1 MKVSKE
7 EQEKLGKLGK
17 LGNRRDIKLGRKV
30 HHRKGTVITVLL
42 FMVCFLCL
50 FFTGTKTKA
59 AYTDE
64 MAANM
69 RYLFEKGYVLL
80 DTSNL
85 NVQSNG
91 VGPNWKK
98 AGTLYYKTESGSYVA
113 SISSTDSSLNT
124 QEQAMITQ
132 MKQSNIYCFDV
143 SKESS
148 STISFA
154 YSKEG
159 NKQAFYTTKAYNT
172 ADIKGNLYAYLAQT
186 TVSSVPAYMIGR
198 VGVPDVEPAK
208 VTSGPTEGVSAT
220 PTGKVS
226 VSTTGKATI
235 SPAGKS
241 TPSPMEEEE
250 MMVDVEEEKINAV
263 DSDYVTIRVEHDYM
277 DGGAIIVFTK
287 DGTEVA
293 SVSSVNIGTTCGTF
307 RYDVNS
313 SEYNG
318 FLIKKSTGET
328 GNTSSSV
335 GVDKIKEARAK
346 YGDYI
351 NAKNGSWKGTGIV
364 RDAPELNGAIVK
376 VVGSDMNVEAV
387 YTKGGNKVKTVVLG
401 SDGYLVLD
409 FETSDYD
416 SFYIKKKTGE
426 TDSETTGNRT
436 VDVSLADAE
445 NYLKAAKRYAQIGGY
460 TGQERTFKFV
470 DNIADASLNIPI
482 GTYTKSDELYYVS
495 STFYDYYSDVELEGK
510 NRNSLTGGF
519 DSSNGS
525 NDKIQARKFNS
536 AISEYFAETSLKDS
550 SWQSPLYF
558 GEFTNASTSGL
569 VNFNYNNN
577 NATPNKTAAGGV
589 DAARLG
595 LVNGTLV
602 DGKLMMGTDNG
613 GKGVEAPYF
622 SESFLRGDSSGDCL
636 GYVFKNVEFPFEKN
650 SDGYWEFDSANSNHT
665 LRMKQTNKGEY
676 FLDRVGGAGV
686 KGSYTAPI
694 TGTANPNFFPFNDVG
709 ESGNAKKLNYAFGAR
724 IEIPFYMTQDG
735 KVTVLNKNNNQ
746 VEQDI
751 VFNFRGDDDIWIFI
765 DDTLVLDIGGD
776 HGAVTGKINFATKN
790 ATTTGVSAASAGVQE
805 KNFDAELVS
814 PSKQHTLTLFYME
827 RGLWE
832 SNMYISFNFPKT
844 QNLTVEKELDTS
856 DVNPIFSTQMELLK
870 NVSFG
875 IEMKNLVTTYGTYE
889 EGSMI
894 PAIEEAIDAIDCDPT
909 PVITKDPGGKA
920 TYQTMT
926 TGYAESDTRKC
937 VLKYQCDGE
946 KKATEGQGVTDARSI
961 YIKNNGLPTKLSK
974 CHDAAARI
982 QTGGYVQFDT
992 YLDKSSNAAAYIA
1005 LIDGNGNRIG
1015 AWTSDGNSYT
1025 GTGGFMT
1032 SKSWST
1038 RRIMIGKLEQKIG
1051 TTFDYGNVV
1060 GFQFAF
1066 WGSNIVYLDNISI
1079 YAPPQYGSAGGFEK
1093 PQDQIKDYGSAASQQ
1108 LMPINGAKYTL
1119 GKEEKYIDQGV
1130 LYLKNGEQAR
1140 FSDQFRKHSYI
1151 YLNELC
1157 DTNVFD
1163 VSWEII
1169 EGGISSGNVTP
1180 TPAVTGK
1187 GTLVD
1192 DGRRAPTPTAG
1203 GSAPTPTPAAT
1214 PADQTMLF
1222 SSYTGNNS
1230 SNYFYDMNVKYTN
1243 KVKTGTLKVKKQLKN
1258 DTSATF
1264 VDQEALLDATLPY
1277 WVKITFTNIAGLINS
1292 DTGFDTTQSIV
1303 VCKEMFV
1310 ETAKDVVTIAG
1321 IPAGTEY
1328 TVSEIKKETVSG
1340 EVYTS
1345 GLDGKDF
1352 IVEGI
1357 GKKNGSTI
1365 DYNGYDEATQSYSGV
1380 IVADVKD
1387 SGGNV
1392 TASDNDIIIINDI
1405 NPVTEDEDLSGE
1417 KTWEVGD
1424 EQVISPT
1431 AIPKPES
1438 VSVKLQKRLKV
1449 RDKTTDTTEEFQFS
1463 DVNEDETALIK
1474 TPISLQIKAE
1484 TPTQYATWVTANRVT
1499 YRIELENKGDW
1510 KFAIKG
1516 LPKYGKSSQGFR
1528 REYEYRIIE
1537 TSMNYD
1543 RNLYAKDGANTTTD
1557 VKYKEVDGVVSYNET
1572 STGFTPS
1579 GGAKVTDTPSKDC
1592 YHLTNTYNPLTTL
1605 EITKVS
1611 GKDNNVKLE
1620 GVEFLLQ
1627 RIQSG
1632 SGESVIFD
1640 ATFNGNTGKM
1650 EGTTGNVGT
1659 YSFLNLPDGTYRLT
1673 EKKTAAGHSLLA
1685 NPIKIVISQGGVCT
1699 ADGKQVYITGT
1710 NKDTL
1715 ALTINNQGVTDLPM
1729 TGSRTR
1735 WIVIGLGILLVA
1747 LGEGY
1752 YLWNMYHPE
1761 AKGAFRKVKTAE
1773 GFTFD
1778 LGFDEELKGEEHSV
1792 KGPRPTEGTGKTR
1805 TRKAS
1810 HKEYGKPIP
1819 TKNKNKRRQTENNSQ
1834 KKKKTGNQGIP
1845 QTKRNDR
1852 KTVSPRVTQE
1862 RLPDDT
1868 NKTVTTKDKTKTKEK
1883 KEIDV
1888 II

>member
-1 MKVSKE
+1 MKVSKEEQE

-17 LGNRRDIKLGRKV
+17 LGNRRDIKFGRKV

-172 ADIKGNLYAYLAQT
+172 AEIKGNLYAYLAQT
-186 TVSSVPAYMIGR
+186 TVNSVPVYMIGR
-198 VGVPDVEPAK
+198 VSVPDVEPAK
-208 VTSGPTEGVSAT
+208 VEQDNSDSELEKDTQASIT
-220 PTGKVS
+220 PTRKV
-226 VSTTGKATI
+226 
-235 SPAGKS
+235 
-241 TPSPMEEEE
+241 TPTPMKKEEEE
-250 MMVDVEEEKINAV
+250 EQVVDVEDEKVSSV
-263 DSDYVTIRVEHDYM
+263 DDGLVTIYLNHDFQSTEPY
-277 DGGAIIVFTK
+277 ILFYK
-287 DGTEVA
+287 DGTYISKIQLGSTRTFTYDLTSEEYNQFNVEKENNTTDTGNKSVKVSNDEIREAVA
-293 SVSSVNIGTTCGTF
+293 QYGYKLTANLQT
-307 RYDVNS
+307 YQNS
-313 SEYNG
+313 S
-318 FLIKKSTGET
+318 
-328 GNTSSSV
+328 
-335 GVDKIKEARAK
+335 
-346 YGDYI
+346 
-351 NAKNGSWKGTGIV
+351 
-364 RDAPELNGAIVK
+364 
-376 VVGSDMNVEAV
+376 
-387 YTKGGNKVKTVVLG
+387 TK
-401 SDGYLVLD
+401 
-409 FETSDYD
+409 
-416 SFYIKKKTGE
+416 
-426 TDSETTGNRT
+426 RT
-436 VDVSLADAE
+436 VTFSEYVSLSD
-445 NYLKAAKRYAQIGGY
+445 R
-460 TGQERTFKFV
+460 
-470 DNIADASLNIPI
+470 SLNIPI
-482 GTYTKSDELYYVS
+482 GTYTKSDELYYVN
-495 STFYDYYSDVELEGK
+495 STFYDYYSDVELTGTK
-510 NRNSLTGGF
+510 RSSLTDDADFSNQSSFKLQAKTLNKCISKYFSGKSIGG
-519 DSSNGS
+519 
-525 NDKIQARKFNS
+525 
-536 AISEYFAETSLKDS
+536 SESTQ
-550 SWQSPLYF
+550 QSPLYF
-558 GEFTNASTSGL
+558 GDFYSVNSTNSGLNNFIYVHNYGQSTKNDAGNSVAAVVQGL
-569 VNFNYNNN
+569 VNNQ
-577 NATPNKTAAGGV
+577 
-589 DAARLG
+589 
-595 LVNGTLV
+595 LVNNQLV
-602 DGKLMMGTDNG
+602 QGTDNTPMPCFN
-613 GKGVEAPYF
+613 KEFV
-622 SESFLRGDSSGDCL
+622 RGENTTGEPV
-636 GYVFKNVEFPFEKN
+636 GYVFENIEFPFTKN
-650 SDGYWEFDSANSNHT
+650 TTTGYWEFDSANKDHT
-665 LRMKQTNKGEY
+665 VRMKQTTEGKY
-676 FLDRVGGAGV
+676 FLDRVGAASAVYGV
-686 KGSYTAPI
+686 TGGSKVT
-694 TGTANPNFFPFNDVG
+694 TESNFFPFNDPLDRAWTVKRMA
-709 ESGNAKKLNYAFGAR
+709 NCLNYGFGAR

-735 KVTVLNKNNNQ
+735 TVGGK
-746 VEQDI
+746 DI
-751 VFNFRGDDDIWIFI
+751 IFNFRGDDDIWMFI
-765 DDTLVLDIGGD
+765 DDTLVLDMGGD
-776 HGAVTGKINFATKN
+776 HGRVEGSINFRTLQAETYAHGTEGKKVTRFDKSLVG
-790 ATTTGVSAASAGVQE
+790 AE
-805 KNFDAELVS
+805 K
-814 PSKQHTLTLFYME
+814 KHTLTIFYME

-844 QNLTVEKELDTS
+844 QNLTVEKEVDTS
-856 DVNPIFSTQMELLK
+856 EVNEIFATPMAALK

-894 PAIEEAIDAIDCDPT
+894 PAIKEAIDAIDCDPT
-909 PVITKDPGGKA
+909 PEITKDPGGKA

-926 TGYAESDTRKC
+926 TGYAESDTRDC

-946 KKATEGQGVTDARSI
+946 KKATEGQSVTDARSI
-961 YIKNNGLPTKLSK
+961 YIKNNSLPTKLRE

-1038 RRIMIGKLEQKIG
+1038 RRIMIGELEQKIG

-1310 ETAKDVVTIAG
+1310 ETGKDVVTIAG

-1417 KTWEVGD
+1417 KKWELGAN
-1424 EQVISPT
+1424 QVISPS

-1484 TPTQYATWVTANRVT
+1484 TPTQDATWVTANRVT

-1516 LPKYGKSSQGFR
+1516 LPKYGKSSQGNR
-1528 REYEYRIIE
+1528 REYEYRLIE
-1537 TSMNYD
+1537 TAMNYKD
-1543 RNLYAKDGANTTTD
+1543 NLYIDSGNVID
-1557 VKYKEVDGVVSYNET
+1557 VKVEADGTYQET

-1579 GGAKVTDTPSKDC
+1579 GGTKQKIGEKTVDEETVDVYGYDI
-1592 YHLTNTYNPLTTL
+1592 TNNYNPLTTL

-1640 ATFNGNTGKM
+1640 DTFNGNTGKM
-1650 EGTTGNVGT
+1650 EGTTGNAGT
-1659 YSFLNLPDGTYRLT
+1659 YSFLNLPDGNYRLT
-1673 EKKTAAGHSLLA
+1673 EIKTKSGYSLLA
-1685 NPIKIVISQGGVCT
+1685 KAIDIEISAGGVCR
-1699 ADGKQVYITGT
+1699 ADGKQVYLTGT
-1710 NKDTL
+1710 DKNTL
-1715 ALTINNQGVTDLPM
+1715 SITINNQGVTNLPM
-1729 TGSRTR
+1729 TGSRGR

-1819 TKNKNKRRQTENNSQ
+1819 SKNKNKRRQTENNSQ

-1845 QTKRNDR
+1845 QTTRNDR